1 MRKTYTCKI
10 NYKYINN
17 NYGFVKNKTY
27 KYVLCYL
34 KGKDENYKRYMVYCD
49 NIPLGFDNETFNEY
63 FIDTLEL
70 RKLKLEKLNE
80 TYL

>member
-1 MRKTYTCKI
+1 MRKTCICK
-10 NYKYINN
+10 NDYEYIDTFI
-17 NYGFVKNKTY
+17 YDFEKNKTY

-34 KGKDENYKRYMVYCD
+34 TKNYKRYMVYCD
-49 NIPLGFDNETFNEY
+49 NIPLGFNNEMFNEY